1 MNAKTAARRR
11 NDPALIIDAGLYPR
25 LVALAEQARARMPDL
40 AERLLTEI
48 ERADLRPAEKIPADV
63 VTIGSEVTFNDG
75 TRTQTVRVVL
85 PKDADVA
92 SGRVSVVTPVGAA
105 LIGLRAGQSIEWTM
119 PNGVTRL
126 LEVVDVKRD

>member
-11 NDPALIIDAGLYPR
+11 NDPALIIDEGLYPR
-25 LVALAEQARARMPDL
+25 LVALAEQAREQMPEL

-48 ERADLRPAEKIPADV
+48 ERADLRPGDAIPADV

-75 TRTQTVRVVL
+75 ERTQTVRVVL
-85 PKDADVA
+85 PKDADVS

-105 LIGLRAGQSIEWTM
+105 LIGLRAGQSIEWAM
-119 PNGVTRL
+119 PNGRVRVI
-126 LEVVDVKRD
+126 EVVDVKR